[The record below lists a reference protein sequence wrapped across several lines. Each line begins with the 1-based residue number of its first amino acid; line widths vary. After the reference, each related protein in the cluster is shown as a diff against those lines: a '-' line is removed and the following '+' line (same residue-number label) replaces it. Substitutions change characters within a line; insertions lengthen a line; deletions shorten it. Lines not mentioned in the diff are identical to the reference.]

1 MCYRQLM
8 MNTRF
13 SPADVEE
20 SSRTSLQERKQEFA
34 RNAIWDAAIDLF
46 FENGFDE
53 TTVDEIAEAAG
64 TSRRSFFRHFES
76 KNDLMAQPVV
86 EWGNTLLKAIDAA
99 PSTLSTPD
107 LLREVVFKVAEQSAA
122 NPRSRKLM
130 EIAAKYPAAREA
142 QLSRVAGLQDR
153 LAQAFGRRCK
163 DEITAHLLAG
173 LVFAVLS
180 ATHQYWFE
188 KREKDISATAHKAFA
203 ALSNIVCDTEH
214 PNTKEPSR
222 RAGKG

>member
-1 MCYRQLM
+1 MT
-8 MNTRF
+8 NARF
-13 SPADVEE
+13 SAVNVEE
-20 SSRTSLQERKQEFA
+20 SSRTSLQERKREFA

-46 FENGFDE
+46 FEKGFDE

-86 EWGNTLLKAIDAA
+86 EWGNALIKAIDAA
-99 PSTLSTPD
+99 PSILPTPD
-107 LLREVVFKVAEQSAA
+107 LLREVVFKVAEESAS

-142 QLSRVAGLQDR
+142 QLSRVAGVQDQ
-153 LAQAFGRRCK
+153 LAQAFGHRCK
-163 DEITAHLLAG
+163 DNITAYLLAG
-173 LVFAVLS
+173 LVVTVLS
-180 ATHQYWFE
+180 ATHQHWFE

-203 ALSNIVCDTEH
+203 ALSNIVYGIEH
-214 PNTKEPSR
+214 SNTKKSSR
-222 RAGKG
+222 RTGKG

>member
-1 MCYRQLM
+1 M

-13 SPADVEE
+13 GAADVEE
-20 SSRTSLQERKQEFA
+20 SGRMSLQERKQEFA

-46 FENGFDE
+46 FEKGFDE

-76 KNDLMAQPVV
+76 KNDLMAQPVI
-86 EWGNTLLKAIDAA
+86 EWGISLVKAIDAA

-107 LLREVVFKVAEQSAA
+107 LLREVVFKVSQESAS

-130 EIAAKYPAAREA
+130 EIAAKFPAAREA
-142 QLSRVAGLQDR
+142 QLSRFAGVQDR

-163 DEITAHLLAG
+163 DDITPHLMAG
-173 LVFAVLS
+173 LIFTVLS

-188 KREKDISATAHKAFA
+188 KREKDISDTAHKAFA
-203 ALSNIVCDTEH
+203 ALSKIVCDIEH
-214 PNTKEPSR
+214 SNSKEPSR